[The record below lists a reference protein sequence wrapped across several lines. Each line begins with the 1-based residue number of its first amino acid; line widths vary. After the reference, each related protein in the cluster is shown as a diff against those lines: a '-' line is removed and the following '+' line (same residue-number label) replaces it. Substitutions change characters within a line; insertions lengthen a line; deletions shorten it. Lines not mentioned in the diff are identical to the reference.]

1 MANVPLFG
9 HGALR
14 RRLRESID
22 RGTLPS
28 SLLLHGPHGVGKQR
42 LALWLAQLLVC
53 EGTGSRP
60 CGSCRQCRFAEQ
72 LSHPDIHWF
81 FPRPR
86 LKEADASPE
95 EVRTDLAEA
104 IAERRERHGLY
115 AAPEGDCGIF
125 VSTVRALVR
134 SASVSPAIA
143 RRKVFI
149 VGDAERMVSQE
160 GSDQAANAFLKLL
173 EEPPADT
180 TLILTSSEPGGL
192 LPTIR
197 SRVVAIRVG
206 PLGTAEVRSFVAD
219 PLVAGALKDEQGDGD
234 VEGRVRAARGAPGRL
249 FGSAARAD
257 AVGQA
262 KKLIDGAAGRRRADA
277 FRAVFTQGKSKARGG
292 YAETLDAMTELLHR
306 RVQEGVA
313 DRPEAAVGASRAVA
327 VIEQAKV
334 WAYGNVNPL
343 LISASVVRELRRL
356 IA

>member
-14 RRLRESID
+14 RRLRESVD

-28 SLLLHGPHGVGKQR
+28 SILLHGPRGVGKQR
-42 LALWLAQLLVC
+42 LALWLAQLLLC
-53 EGTGSRP
+53 DGIGSRP

-86 LKEADASPE
+86 LKETDASPD
-95 EVRTDLAEA
+95 EVRADLADA

-115 AAPEGDCGIF
+115 PAPEGDCGLF
-125 VSTVRALVR
+125 VSTIRALVR
-134 SASVSPAIA
+134 SASVSPAIG
-143 RRKVFI
+143 RRKVFV

-160 GSDQAANAFLKLL
+160 GADQAANAFLKLL
-173 EEPPADT
+173 EEPLADT
-180 TLILTSSEPGGL
+180 TLILTSSEPGAL

-219 PLVAGALKDEQGDGD
+219 PLVASVLKDEGDDAD
-234 VEGRVRAARGAPGRL
+234 VESRVRAARGAPGEL
-249 FGSAARAD
+249 FGSAAKAE
-257 AVGQA
+257 AVAQA
-262 KKLIDGAAGRRRADA
+262 RRLVDGATGRRRADVY
-277 FRAVFTQGKSKARGG
+277 RAVFTQGKSKARGG
-292 YAETLDAMTELLHR
+292 YTETLDAMTEILHG
-306 RVQEGVA
+306 RVRDGVTE
-313 DRPEAAVGASRAVA
+313 RPEAAVGASRAVA
-327 VIEQAKV
+327 VVEQAKV

-343 LISASVVRELRRL
+343 LISASVVRELREL

>member
-14 RRLRESID
+14 RRLRESVD

-28 SLLLHGPHGVGKQR
+28 SILLHGPRGVGKQR
-42 LALWLAQLLVC
+42 LALWLAQLLLC
-53 EGTGSRP
+53 DGAGSRP

-86 LKEADASPE
+86 LKETDVSPE
-95 EVRTDLAEA
+95 EVRADLAEA

-115 AAPEGDCGIF
+115 SAPGGDCGLF
-125 VSTVRALVR
+125 VSTIRTLVR
-134 SASVSPAIA
+134 SASISPAIG
-143 RRKVFI
+143 RRKVFV

-160 GSDQAANAFLKLL
+160 GADQAANAFLKLL

-180 TLILTSSEPGGL
+180 TLILTSSEPGAL

-219 PLVAGALKDEQGDGD
+219 PLVAAVLKEEGGDDD
-234 VEGRVRAARGAPGRL
+234 VERRVRAARGAPGEL
-249 FGSAARAD
+249 FGSVARAE
-257 AVGQA
+257 AVAQA
-262 KKLIDGAAGRRRADA
+262 RRLVDGATGRRRADVY
-277 FRAVFTQGKSKARGG
+277 RAVFTQGKSKARGG
-292 YAETLDAMTELLHR
+292 YAETLDAMTEILHE
-306 RVQEGVA
+306 RVRDSVA
-313 DRPEAAVGASRAVA
+313 ERPDAAVGASKAAAV
-327 VIEQAKV
+327 VEQAKV

-343 LISASVVRELRRL
+343 LISASVVRELRGL